1 MLEEKKVKSKKINKD
16 NNEQKSINKEKII
29 KKSAD
34 KNNCEKIPSHE
45 NPKGDQ
51 VVCRKLAKLMENNQQ
66 SKRQNPNKNDLL
78 NETDYGKRNS
88 KKDRNIKENQ
98 KRNKKRD
105 NSAKIEK
112 KKKDDKNIFNNN
124 EEGKKNNKKQEKR
137 TKSESPTGKIQP
149 VEIIFNFE
157 QTETV
162 IQTNMDEIMENVIN
176 KFFEK
181 SKINKLNKNFIYN
194 GLVNEKLTVRQT
206 AKRDDIIRKKLNILV
221 IDNSDDESIKE
232 IISKDFICPDC
243 YENIPYY

>member
-1 MLEEKKVKSKKINKD
+1 MQEEKKVKSKKINKD
-16 NNEQKSINKEKII
+16 NNEQKSTNKEKII

-112 KKKDDKNIFNNN
+112 KKKMIKIYLIIT
-124 EEGKKNNKKQEKR
+124 KKEKKIIKNKKKEPKVNLLQEK
-137 TKSESPTGKIQP
+137 
-149 VEIIFNFE
+149 FN
-157 QTETV
+157 QL
-162 IQTNMDEIMENVIN
+162 
-176 KFFEK
+176 K
-181 SKINKLNKNFIYN
+181 
-194 GLVNEKLTVRQT
+194 
-206 AKRDDIIRKKLNILV
+206 
-221 IDNSDDESIKE
+221 
-232 IISKDFICPDC
+232 
-243 YENIPYY
+243 